1 MAKIKE
7 FHGVRPPKD
16 LVDKVAELPYDV
28 CNSKEAKIIAEGN
41 PYNFYHIS
49 KPEIDLP
56 EDVNPYSEEV
66 YQKAKENLQNFEKE
80 GIILEDKEE
89 SFYFYTLEMQGRV
102 QNGLVSCVSI
112 DDYINNVVKKH
123 EYTREEKENDRI
135 KHLNVLNAQTGLV
148 FLLYKEEG
156 AGRSL
161 WEQILKI
168 DPEYDFRAK
177 DGVRHTFRKI
187 NDGELKNEL
196 KEFFKNKDLYIADGH
211 HRAAS
216 AVKNGL
222 QRRNDN
228 SNNSGDEEYNYF
240 LSVIF
245 PHDELFIMPY
255 NRVCKD
261 LNGMTKEIFF
271 EKVSESF
278 LIKESD
284 VKIPEKKSTFSMYID
299 EKWYTIEPLES
310 VGNDPVQSLDVS
322 ILQDRLLDPLLDI
335 KDPRKSNR
343 IDFIGGI
350 RGTDELE
357 RLVNSTDYEVAFSM
371 FPTTVNDLIN
381 VSDSG
386 NVMPPKST
394 WFEPKLRSGMII
406 HKI

>member
-271 EKVSESF
+271 
-278 LIKESD
+278 
-284 VKIPEKKSTFSMYID
+284 
-299 EKWYTIEPLES
+299 
-310 VGNDPVQSLDVS
+310 
-322 ILQDRLLDPLLDI
+322 
-335 KDPRKSNR
+335 RKSIR
-343 IDFIGGI
+343 IFFNKRI
-350 RGTDELE
+350 RCK
-357 RLVNSTDYEVAFSM
+357 NS
-371 FPTTVNDLIN
+371 
-381 VSDSG
+381 
-386 NVMPPKST
+386 
-394 WFEPKLRSGMII
+394 
-406 HKI
+406 